1 MVKRHYRHLIAE
13 VSIPN
18 ETLVESND
26 DLFLKM
32 NNKPKLLEC

>member
-1 MVKRHYRHLIAE
+1 MVKRHYRRLIAE

-26 DLFLKM
+26 DFLLKM
-32 NNKPKLLEC
+32 NYEPKLLKR